1 MLGAFCREEGECD
14 TSLSK
19 QEGKEPDLAEK
30 GKALGRGGHSGQ
42 MLGGGRCWGGGRGPE
57 MRLEQCV
64 SCPRGPG
71 RMGQDGGRLGRLEF
85 VISPAFPLHPIPPPL
100 LLCSCVGDWTGCS
113 FIR

>member
-42 MLGGGRCWGGGRGPE
+42 MLGGRAGAGDETGAVC
-57 MRLEQCV
+57 
-64 SCPRGPG
+64 
-71 RMGQDGGRLGRLEF
+71 
-85 VISPAFPLHPIPPPL
+85 L
-100 LLCSCVGDWTGCS
+100 LP
-113 FIR
+113 